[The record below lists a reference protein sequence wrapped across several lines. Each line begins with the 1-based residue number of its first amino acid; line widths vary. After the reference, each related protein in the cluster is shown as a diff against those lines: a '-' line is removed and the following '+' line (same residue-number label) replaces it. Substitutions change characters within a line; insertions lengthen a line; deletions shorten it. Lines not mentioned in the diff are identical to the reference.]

1 MIACVDLFCGLG
13 GLTHGLIRGGVRVVA
28 GIDVDPQCRFPYEQ
42 NNNAVFI
49 EKDVQTVTANDIR
62 KLWGENNLTLLAGC
76 APCQP
81 FSTYSR
87 KGRQSREDTKWNLVA
102 DFGRL
107 VCDTN
112 PDFVTMENV
121 PQLLDHA
128 VFKKF
133 QAALSGY
140 HVWHDVIECA
150 DYGVP
155 QTRNRLVLIASK
167 LGPIAL
173 IPPSLIDE
181 QATTVRKAIAHLPK
195 LTAGSADVNDSLHSA
210 CKLSPLN
217 LRRIKASRP
226 GGTWREWDASLIAK
240 CHQKKSGETYPSVYG
255 RMEWDAPAPT
265 ITTQSFGYGNGRFGH
280 PEQNRAITLREA
292 AVLQTFPDTYR
303 FVPDGEAV
311 RYSVLGR
318 LIGNAV
324 PVRLGEI
331 VAETL
336 TRHVIEHRP
345 QHKTDRKSPMK
356 PKSKP
361 LITGSDYNQGPQAA
375 DRFEAAI
382 GHLASLPTS
391 AALRPEPTPRK
402 KAKGTKK

>member
-292 AVLQTFPDTYR
+292 AVLRSICKSIWSNHDACFARICYR
-303 FVPDGEAV
+303 LYGEHHA
-311 RYSVLGR
+311 
-318 LIGNAV
+318 
-324 PVRLGEI
+324 
-331 VAETL
+331 
-336 TRHVIEHRP
+336 
-345 QHKTDRKSPMK
+345 
-356 PKSKP
+356 
-361 LITGSDYNQGPQAA
+361 
-375 DRFEAAI
+375 F
-382 GHLASLPTS
+382 
-391 AALRPEPTPRK
+391 
-402 KAKGTKK
+402 